1 MNPYNNKPIN
11 VEAQRVQKVIQDTT
25 RKLEVLS
32 LLNEDFF
39 AEIRKSDED
48 VINTFGPQVGKLMIK
63 HAQLEEDFTN
73 NCLENGVKMIPL
85 DDEDTT
91 EEQRKTILD
100 LQVTTSKIVRI
111 FSTDAEMY
119 QKLQSYKVN
128 STEFTAFM
136 DTIGKLNELME
147 FKLYTPKEEVDTI
160 RKNQKILQDKVT
172 KLRE

>member
-1 MNPYNNKPIN
+1 
-11 VEAQRVQKVIQDTT
+11 
-25 RKLEVLS
+25 
-32 LLNEDFF
+32 
-39 AEIRKSDED
+39 
-48 VINTFGPQVGKLMIK
+48 MIK

-128 STEFTAFM
+128 SNEFTAFM
-136 DTIGKLNELME
+136 ETIGKLNELME

>member
-11 VEAQRVQKVIQDTT
+11 VEAQRVQKVFQDTT

-100 LQVTTSKIVRI
+100 L
-111 FSTDAEMY
+111 
-119 QKLQSYKVN
+119 
-128 STEFTAFM
+128 
-136 DTIGKLNELME
+136 
-147 FKLYTPKEEVDTI
+147 
-160 RKNQKILQDKVT
+160 
-172 KLRE
+172 